1 MYITVM
7 ELKIFSTKMKKF
19 YTFQHINIPIIQD
32 LVLSKK
38 KGNTIIFSTFPLEA
52 GTTSEKYL
60 TTYEHVLSKIVEFKP
75 EFLLFSA
82 GFDAHKD
89 DPLAQLK
96 LNSNDFY
103 TLTKRT
109 LEASKKF
116 CNGKVVSILEGGY
129 DLNAL
134 MSSTEKH
141 VDALLEF
148 N

>member
-1 MYITVM
+1 
-7 ELKIFSTKMKKF
+7 MKKF
-19 YTFQHINIPIIQD
+19 YISQLINTPIIQD
-32 LVLSKK
+32 LVLNKK
-38 KGNTIIFSTFPLEA
+38 KGKYNNIFNIPLEA

-60 TTYEHVLSKIVEFKP
+60 TAYEHVLSKIIEFKP

>member
-1 MYITVM
+1 
-7 ELKIFSTKMKKF
+7 
-19 YTFQHINIPIIQD
+19 
-32 LVLSKK
+32 
-38 KGNTIIFSTFPLEA
+38 
-52 GTTSEKYL
+52 
-60 TTYEHVLSKIVEFKP
+60 LSKIIELKP
-75 EFLLFSA
+75 EFLLFSEV
-82 GFDAHKD
+82 FDAHKD
-89 DPLAQLK
+89 NPLTQLK

-134 MSSTEKH
+134 MSSTEKN
-141 VDALLEF
+141 VYALIEF